1 MAKLL
6 VLATAA
12 SALQLPKIMRGKGAA
27 PDLEKLRF
35 LSNDDVRSVQQDFGT
50 PTYVYDAATL
60 KARAEE
66 ALAFPNAYGL
76 TVRYAMKACPNGAVL
91 KLFESMG
98 LNFDASSTHE
108 VRRAMRA
115 GVPASKCSLSQLDT
129 IGSALPGAKVG
140 VRFNPG
146 LGSGGTAKTN
156 VGGPSSSFGI
166 WHEQFDEVVALAKNI
181 SW

>member
-115 GVPASKCSLSQLDT
+115 GVPASKCSLSLSL
-129 IGSALPGAKVG
+129 IH
-140 VRFNPG
+140 
-146 LGSGGTAKTN
+146 
-156 VGGPSSSFGI
+156 I
-166 WHEQFDEVVALAKNI
+166 
-181 SW
+181 

>member
-12 SALQLPKIMRGKGAA
+12 GALQLPKIMRGKGAA
-27 PDLEKLRF
+27 PDLREDAIPNERR
-35 LSNDDVRSVQQDFGT
+35 NETVAQDFGT

-98 LNFDASSTHE
+98 LNLTRLSP
-108 VRRAMRA
+108 MR
-115 GVPASKCSLSQLDT
+115 
-129 IGSALPGAKVG
+129 
-140 VRFNPG
+140 
-146 LGSGGTAKTN
+146 
-156 VGGPSSSFGI
+156 
-166 WHEQFDEVVALAKNI
+166 
-181 SW
+181 